1 MNGSVP
7 NFFFP
12 PWHRTST
19 ALLLLLLFPSEILDE
34 TFVPWPV
41 RTNIPPPPPPTP
53 FPPPPPFYFFFSFQ
67 LSLHDRFS
75 ILSKKKKEKK
85 KRFSSILCPEII
97 QKSNETKQKKK
108 KKTKMKKRKKKNKNE
123 IFFFFFRFPILNAL
137 LSFEKWK
144 RFDGWKKEK
153 KGKEEE

>member
-1 MNGSVP
+1 MVACRIFSSPHDIVRRP
-7 NFFFP
+7 RCCCCCCSLRRFSMRLSFRDRFVRISRPLPHLPHP
-12 PWHRTST
+12 PLPHLST
-19 ALLLLLLFPSEILDE
+19 
-34 TFVPWPV
+34 
-41 RTNIPPPPPPTP
+41 
-53 FPPPPPFYFFFSFQ
+53 FFFSFQ

-137 LSFEKWK
+137 LSFEK
-144 RFDGWKKEK
+144 
-153 KGKEEE
+153 